1 MLKRWRCSV
10 CGYLH
15 TGDTPPEVCPVC
27 GVGSEKFV
35 LIEESAPS
43 SEPVVATE
51 ANPKEDEP
59 PEVKAP
65 EDKPAPSK
73 IMNFIGEMQA
83 SFKPH
88 PVMAHFPNALIPT
101 LGLFLAITVVL
112 RVKTLDHGI
121 YLLLGVICLS
131 AILTL
136 ATGIYSW
143 QRHFGGAR
151 SKIFHRKLILG
162 VCLVLICLEMFYLRF
177 SQAELFTRFGIPT
190 FFFLI
195 LAAGALFC
203 VTLLGHYG
211 GILVFGPTKK

>member
-1 MLKRWRCSV
+1 MK
-10 CGYLH
+10 
-15 TGDTPPEVCPVC
+15 
-27 GVGSEKFV
+27 
-35 LIEESAPS
+35 
-43 SEPVVATE
+43 
-51 ANPKEDEP
+51 
-59 PEVKAP
+59 
-65 EDKPAPSK
+65 
-73 IMNFIGEMQA
+73 A

-131 AILTL
+131 AVLTL

-143 QRHFGGAR
+143 QRHFNGAR
-151 SKIFHRKLILG
+151 TKIFHRKLILG

-177 SQAELFTRFGIPT
+177 SQTELFTSFGIST

-211 GILVFGPTKK
+211 GILVFGPAKK

>member
-1 MLKRWRCSV
+1 MQKRWRCTV
-10 CGYLH
+10 CGYIH

-27 GVGSEKFV
+27 GVGAEKFV
-35 LIEESAPS
+35 LIDETAAA
-43 SEPVVATE
+43 SEPTIPEGNE
-51 ANPKEDEP
+51 AQQ
-59 PEVKAP
+59 
-65 EDKPAPSK
+65 DKPAQSK
-73 IMNFIGEMQA
+73 IMSFIDEMKA

-112 RVKTLDHGI
+112 QVKTLDHGI

-131 AILTL
+131 AVATL

-143 QRHFGGAR
+143 QRHFSGAR
-151 SKIFHRKLILG
+151 AKIFHRKLILG

-177 SQAELFTRFGIPT
+177 SNAEIFTSFGLST
-190 FFFLI
+190 LFFLI
-195 LAAGALFC
+195 LAAAALFC

-211 GILVFGPTKK
+211 GILVFGPGQGDKKSS